1 MRDELVSLLEKAD
14 VRDGACVNEAMLRP
28 DPREGSYKCGV
39 CAPDVVKAEI

>member
-14 VRDGACVNEAMLRP
+14 VRDGACVNEAMRP